1 MKSGVT
7 QERQMSY
14 AGEDRQVRALAGW
27 LPEILPGERLACY
40 YSGFSVDLIGLERRD
55 RA

>member
-1 MKSGVT
+1 MKSGIP
-7 QERQMSY
+7 QEHQMSY
-14 AGEDRQVRALAGW
+14 AGEDRQVRALAVW

-40 YSGFSVDLIGLERRD
+40 SSDFSVDLIALARRD

>member
-7 QERQMSY
+7 QERQMSF
-14 AGEDRQVRALAGW
+14 AGEDRQVRALAGR
-27 LPEILPGERLACY
+27 LEEIIPGERLACY
-40 YSGFSVDLIGLERRD
+40 SYDFSVDLIALARRD

>member
-1 MKSGVT
+1 MKSGIL

-14 AGEDRQVRALAGW
+14 AGEDRQVRALAGR
-27 LPEILPGERLACY
+27 LEETIPYERLACY
-40 YSGFSVDLIGLERRD
+40 SFDLSVDLIGLARRD

>member
-1 MKSGVT
+1 MKSGIL

-14 AGEDRQVRALAGW
+14 AGEDRQVRALAGG
-27 LPEILPGERLACY
+27 LQEILPGDRLTRHF
-40 YSGFSVDLIGLERRD
+40 SDFSVDLIGLARRD